1 MIFIFLGI
9 PSSNASPRPHK
20 FTINAF
26 QIDGFVKSFRCKA
39 RNPADGGVEEG
50 GEQSGAPSGE
60 IAAQSRSER
69 MDGLFTKLSFSYQI
83 VSDLTRFF
91 ILKKKMPWVTV
102 LRSI

>member
-1 MIFIFLGI
+1 MAGLRREAKNQA
-9 PSSNASPRPHK
+9 P
-20 FTINAF
+20 
-26 QIDGFVKSFRCKA
+26 
-39 RNPADGGVEEG
+39 
-50 GEQSGAPSGE
+50 PSGE